1 MTKQTPPMDWEAAMK
16 ATGAN
21 ASVAA
26 EMAERVAGRMAETL
40 DHLRR
45 HGPQLAR
52 MEAMMKEMAMKASA
66 PPPFPHRSLP
76 PPPARQFLP
85 LPLIIAAFLLG
96 AAFGG
101 FIASW

>member
-16 ATGAN
+16 ATEAN
-21 ASVAA
+21 ASIAA
-26 EMAERVAGRMAETL
+26 EMTERVAGRMAETL

-45 HGPQLAR
+45 HGPQLSR
-52 MEAMMKEMAMKASA
+52 LEAMMKEMATKASA

-76 PPPARQFLP
+76 PLPARRFPLLP
-85 LPLIIAAFLLG
+85 VITAAFLLG

>member
-16 ATGAN
+16 ATEAN

-52 MEAMMKEMAMKASA
+52 MEAMMKEMATKASA
-66 PPPFPHRSLP
+66 PQPLHHRSLP
-76 PPPARQFLP
+76 PTPARRLP
-85 LPLIIAAFLLG
+85 PLSLIAAVFLLG

>member
-16 ATGAN
+16 ATEAN

-52 MEAMMKEMAMKASA
+52 LEAMMKEMATKASA
-66 PPPFPHRSLP
+66 PPQFAHRSLP
-76 PPPARQFLP
+76 PLPARRFPLLP
-85 LPLIIAAFLLG
+85 VITAAFLLG

-101 FIASW
+101 FIVSW